1 VLEPPSN
8 PLAHL
13 AVPFEPVDH
22 RLKGYHADRK
32 VSPVDVVDT
41 AELLAAEG
49 FSLDSITGVDWL
61 ADGQMEVVYD
71 YFHPERN
78 VRAAVRTRVPRDNPE
93 LPTISNV
100 FPGANWHE
108 RETHD
113 FFGIKFSGHPN
124 LAPFLLPEDATY
136 HPLRKDFAGEQP
148 SPTPVQSSSQP
159 AKEPESILQATA
171 TARVVEAAAVKER
184 TPVASNDS
192 APQETFV
199 LNLGPQHPAT
209 HGVLRVKMTMD
220 GEYIVRA
227 EPVCGYIHRMQ
238 EKMAENRSYAQF
250 LPNTSRIDY
259 LSALTYTH
267 AFVGAVERAAKL
279 QVPPRAEFI
288 RVITSE
294 LNRISSHLVWW
305 GAFLLDLG
313 GFTPLL
319 YAFDDREKI
328 LDLLEGITGARL
340 TYSYFRI
347 GGLYNDVDDDFIQGT
362 RAFVAHMRP
371 RLKMY
376 KDLVTENI
384 ILRKRLIGIGP
395 ISQQMCRR
403 YGASGPVI
411 RGSGIAYD
419 VRKVEPYSVY
429 SEFDFDI
436 PTFDQ
441 GDSMARYLVR
451 MEEMAQSLRIIEQAL
466 DKLPTGPVM
475 AEKVPR
481 VLKLAPGDYCYAVE
495 AARGRFMVRIVSDNK
510 ELPYRVKLRTPCLSN
525 LSLFEEAS
533 RGMLLADALA
543 LMGSLDLVIPDID
556 R

>member
-1 VLEPPSN
+1 MT
-8 PLAHL
+8 
-13 AVPFEPVDH
+13 AVEPV
-22 RLKGYHADRK
+22 
-32 VSPVDVVDT
+32 
-41 AELLAAEG
+41 
-49 FSLDSITGVDWL
+49 
-61 ADGQMEVVYD
+61 
-71 YFHPERN
+71 
-78 VRAAVRTRVPRDNPE
+78 
-93 LPTISNV
+93 
-100 FPGANWHE
+100 
-108 RETHD
+108 
-113 FFGIKFSGHPN
+113 
-124 LAPFLLPEDATY
+124 
-136 HPLRKDFAGEQP
+136 P
-148 SPTPVQSSSQP
+148 ST
-159 AKEPESILQATA
+159 T
-171 TARVVEAAAVKER
+171 
-184 TPVASNDS
+184 

-209 HGVLRVKMTMD
+209 HGVLRVKLTMD

-238 EKMAENRSYAQF
+238 EKMGENRTYAQF

-259 LSALTYTH
+259 LSAMMYTH
-267 AFVGAVERAAKL
+267 GFVGVVEKAAKI
-279 QVPPRAEFI
+279 QVPPRAEYI

-328 LDLLEGITGARL
+328 LDLLEGVTGSRL

-347 GGLYNDVDDDFIQGT
+347 GGLYNDVDDAFLKGA
-362 RAFVAHMRP
+362 REFVAHMRP

-376 KDLVTENI
+376 RDLVTENI
-384 ILRKRLIGIGP
+384 IFRKRLEGIGP
-395 ISQQMCRR
+395 ISREMCRR
-403 YGASGPVI
+403 YGATGPVI
-411 RGSGIAYD
+411 RGSGVPYD

-429 SEFDFDI
+429 PELDFEI
-436 PTFDQ
+436 PTFLES
-441 GDSMARYLVR
+441 DSMARYRVR

-466 DKLPTGPVM
+466 ERLPAGPVM

-481 VLKLAPGDYCYAVE
+481 VLKLPPGDYCYATE
-495 AARGRFMVRIVSDNK
+495 AARGRFAVRLVSDGK
-510 ELPYRVKLRTPCLSN
+510 EIPYRLKLRTPSLSN

-533 RGMLLADALA
+533 RGMLLPDALA